1 MTLQQTQPDPS
12 PSMVHSATEHGA
24 EATIAAH
31 PAGDAAGPG
40 GRSRQVALVGSTLL
54 AIGVALAAANLR
66 PAVTSLAS
74 VLGDVRASLGVST
87 AWTSLLTAVPTLC
100 FGVAAFLAPW
110 LGRRLGMARAVGLSL
125 AVLTLGLVLRVVNGP
140 STVLGGTFIACA
152 GIAVCNVLIP
162 VVVKDSFPTRVG
174 LVTGVYTAALA
185 AGAALGAA
193 LTPGLESLLGSWR
206 LAAGAWATL
215 SLAALLI
222 WLAGARHGREVRAT
236 AAPAAVGRSLLRNPL
251 AWVITVFFGLQSLL
265 AYTVMGWLPQIL
277 VDAAGV
283 DRATAGLLLA
293 VTMVLGVPVSLVVP
307 PLAARR
313 PGQSGLVA
321 VLGAL
326 SVLGVLGLAVAP
338 AAAPALW
345 VVLIGVGM
353 GMFPLALVMISLRT
367 SSGADTARLSA
378 MAQSI
383 GYLISAAGPFAFGV
397 LRGATGTWTTSML
410 VLVGLLVLLTAL
422 GWVAGRPRTL

>member
-1 MTLQQTQPDPS
+1 M
-12 PSMVHSATEHGA
+12 
-24 EATIAAH
+24 
-31 PAGDAAGPG
+31 
-40 GRSRQVALVGSTLL
+40 RRNRQVALVGSTLL

-100 FGVAAFLAPW
+100 FGFAAFLAPW
-110 LGRRLGMARAVGLSL
+110 LGRRFGMARAVALSL
-125 AVLTLGLVLRVVNGP
+125 LVLTVGLVLRIVDGP
-140 STVLGGTFIACA
+140 AAVLGGTFVACA

-162 VVVKDSFPTRVG
+162 VVVKESFPGRVG

-185 AGAALGAA
+185 AGAAVGAA
-193 LTPGLESLLGSWR
+193 FTPGLESVFGSWR
-206 LAAGAWATL
+206 PAVGAWAFL
-215 SLAALLI
+215 SLAALLV
-222 WLAGARHGREVRAT
+222 WLAGARHGLSARPVTRSVKA
-236 AAPAAVGRSLLRNPL
+236 GRSLLRSPL

-277 VDAAGV
+277 VDSGV
-283 DRATAGLLLA
+283 DRTTAGLLLA
-293 VTMVLGVPVSLVVP
+293 ITMVLGVPVSLVVP
-307 PLAARR
+307 PLATRWA
-313 PGQSGLVA
+313 GQSWLVLA
-321 VLGAL
+321 LGVL
-326 SVLGVLGLAVAP
+326 SVLGVLGLALAP
-338 AAAPALW
+338 AAAPGLW
-345 VVLIGVGM
+345 IVLIGVGM

-397 LRGATGTWTTSML
+397 LRGATGTWTLSML
-410 VLVGLLVLLTAL
+410 VLVGLLVALTAL